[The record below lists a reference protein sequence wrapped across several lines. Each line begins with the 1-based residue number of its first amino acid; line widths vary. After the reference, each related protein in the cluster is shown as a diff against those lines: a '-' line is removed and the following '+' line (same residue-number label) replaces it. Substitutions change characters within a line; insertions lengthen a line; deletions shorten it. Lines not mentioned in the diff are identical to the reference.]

1 MVAISGMLDTDF
13 VPVTRASYLKV
24 NIRALGTWLGSKSF
38 NRKQLRSLSREFD
51 VGDGDE
57 EEVGAVNC

>member
-24 NIRALGTWLGSKSF
+24 NIRALGTWFGSKSF
-38 NRKQLRSLSREFD
+38 NRNSYDLCHGNLMSEMAMKRK
-51 VGDGDE
+51 
-57 EEVGAVNC
+57 

>member
-13 VPVTRASYLKV
+13 VLVTRASYLKV
-24 NIRALGTWLGSKSF
+24 NIRALGTWFGSKSF
-38 NRKQLRSLSREFD
+38 NRNSYDLSREFD